1 VSEKKRVII
10 SEDWWA
16 VLVGLGLILLVKI
29 GLLGELLAIPWPLF
43 K

>member
-1 VSEKKRVII
+1 MTEKKPTIT
-10 SEDWWA
+10 EDWWA
-16 VLVGLGLILLVKI
+16 VIAGLALILLVKI